1 MVVLQSSD
9 YNNEIEQQ
17 QQQQYNMMV
26 REPTAK
32 GVVLTIHKTMSAET
46 GSVAVSGTSLRD
58 NETPRNYVMH
68 VENGARQNE

>member
-17 QQQQYNMMV
+17 QQQYNMMV
-26 REPTAK
+26 REPTVK

-58 NETPRNYVMH
+58 NVTPRNYVMH